1 MEKADF
7 RNYRFL
13 LWEVQQLKEQLAV
26 LESSMYS
33 PTGQRFSTTPRGG
46 GGPKKTMEDV
56 VAGHIKLV
64 ELYERKLA
72 EKETQQLTIEQA
84 IASLGETPERVIMRE
99 LYINGRSWPLVIRE
113 MEKRGYSERTTYR
126 LHGLALLKLR
136 EVTAE

>member
-1 MEKADF
+1 MEKVDF

-56 VAGHIKLV
+56 VAGHIKLADH
-64 ELYERKLA
+64 YASQLA
-72 EKETQQLTIEQA
+72 KKEAQQLTIEQA

-99 LYINGRSWPLVIRE
+99 LYINGRSWPTVIRE

-126 LHGLALLKLR
+126 LHGLALLKLK
-136 EVTAE
+136 EV